1 MREWSSS
8 SIRKEELFTRNN
20 ISHHTMLF
28 QKRRKQR
35 TNPHKIFKNS
45 NKMRV
50 DLISVF
56 WHNLEGEKHN
66 EPILACSFDPSS
78 SSSSSSKRLAT
89 AGGDK
94 TIKIWDVLE
103 IVDGPVVSDD
113 DEKEDEREAKVG
125 EEQKQSRVEY
135 KETITRHAAVVNCVK
150 FSPDGAALASCGD
163 RGEAFVFEKTTTLG
177 KEGEEK
183 KTETTNNNADDDAQM
198 MVGSGNRTDSDAK
211 QRGEEEAPS
220 LFKCKCAL
228 RGGTADALDLT
239 WSADSKLVA
248 VSYIDWRT
256 IIYDV
261 ANGGVPLI
269 AFEGKKGK
277 CALGASS
284 GNGHTSFVQG
294 VTFDALSK
302 WIVSVSAD
310 RTMCAWSSKKV
321 AMKAKK
327 GENPSATKKVWTTS
341 SFKYS
346 SCAKSAK
353 SSIDSSNQGN
363 ENNDACSSMLF
374 HDDTLPS
381 FFRRPSFSPCGSF
394 LVVPSGILKEK
405 VSEHGGAKKS
415 ESTDC
420 AHVFSR
426 DDLTQ
431 PKASLPSLKPS
442 TCVAFSPKVFK
453 LRGVKNDDESVA
465 STNPFRGLMH
475 RCIFCVCTIDG
486 AMVYDTEVASPV
498 AVISNAHYAAVT
510 CATWSADGRTL
521 VLSSKDGFCSFVR
534 FDEGEFGEEV
544 EMPKLAAET
553 EVVEEGNK
561 ENATINGTAAAK
573 KPDQATVDALFA
585 NNKSSAEDTNKG
597 VAQTGR
603 RITPVA
609 MM

>member
-1 MREWSSS
+1 
-8 SIRKEELFTRNN
+8 
-20 ISHHTMLF
+20 
-28 QKRRKQR
+28 
-35 TNPHKIFKNS
+35 
-45 NKMRV
+45 MRV

-78 SSSSSSKRLAT
+78 SSSSYKRLAT

-103 IVDGPVVSDD
+103 IVDNVEEEEEEEE
-113 DEKEDEREAKVG
+113 EKEDEREAKVG
-125 EEQKQSRVEY
+125 EEQTQSRVEY

-163 RGEAFVFEKTTTLG
+163 RGEAFVFEKTTTTR

-183 KTETTNNNADDDAQM
+183 KTETTNNAQM
-198 MVGSGNRTDSDAK
+198 MVGSGNRTESDAK
-211 QRGEEEAPS
+211 QQGEEEAPS

-239 WSADSKLVA
+239 WSADSQLVA

-327 GENPSATKKVWTTS
+327 GESPSATKKVWTTS

-465 STNPFRGLMH
+465 STNPFRGLKH

-544 EMPKLAAET
+544 EMPKLPAET

>member
-1 MREWSSS
+1 
-8 SIRKEELFTRNN
+8 
-20 ISHHTMLF
+20 
-28 QKRRKQR
+28 
-35 TNPHKIFKNS
+35 
-45 NKMRV
+45 MRV

-66 EPILACSFDPSS
+66 EPILSCSFDPSS
-78 SSSSSSKRLAT
+78 SSSSRESGGKRLAT

-103 IVDGPVVSDD
+103 NKEEEEEEAREQKKRDGASD
-113 DEKEDEREAKVG
+113 EAKVG
-125 EEQKQSRVEY
+125 EEQKQSHVEY

-150 FSPDGAALASCGD
+150 FSPDGAMLASCGD
-163 RGEAFVFEKTTTLG
+163 RGEAFVFEKREEQMKGEAKNDSEADVHLLG
-177 KEGEEK
+177 SGSKNDSELKEGEE
-183 KTETTNNNADDDAQM
+183 D
-198 MVGSGNRTDSDAK
+198 
-211 QRGEEEAPS
+211 APS

-239 WSADSKLVA
+239 WSADSQLVA

-261 ANGGVPLI
+261 ANGGIPLI

-277 CALGASS
+277 GALGASS

-294 VTFDALSK
+294 VAFDALSK

-310 RTMCAWSSKKV
+310 RTMCAWSTKKV
-321 AMKAKK
+321 TLKAKK
-327 GENPSATKKVWTTS
+327 GDKLSATKKVWATS

-353 SSIDSSNQGN
+353 NSVDSGNLGN
-363 ENNDACSSMLF
+363 ESNDACSSMLF

-381 FFRRPSFSPCGSF
+381 FFRRPCFSPCGSF

-405 VSEHGGAKKS
+405 VTENGDAKKT
-415 ESTDC
+415 ETIDC

-442 TCVAFSPKVFK
+442 TCVAFLPKVFK
-453 LRGVKNDDESVA
+453 LKDVKNEDETIA
-465 STNPFRGLMH
+465 STNPFRGLKH

-534 FDEGEFGEEV
+534 FEEGEFGEEI
-544 EMPKLAAET
+544 EMPKLAPET
-553 EVVEEGNK
+553 EEAEEENK
-561 ENATINGTAAAK
+561 ENETIIPAGRN
-573 KPDQATVDALFA
+573 PDQATVDILFA
-585 NNKSSAEDTNKG
+585 NNKSKVEDTNKG
-597 VAQTGR
+597 AAPTGR

>member
-1 MREWSSS
+1 MFNKKSSHA
-8 SIRKEELFTRNN
+8 IL
-20 ISHHTMLF
+20 L
-28 QKRRKQR
+28 KRRNEENID
-35 TNPHKIFKNS
+35 TNFFKFEYS
-45 NKMRV
+45 MRV

-78 SSSSSSKRLAT
+78 SSSSSKRLAT

-103 IVDGPVVSDD
+103 IVDKLPVVSDD

-125 EEQKQSRVEY
+125 EEQTQSRVEY

-163 RGEAFVFEKTTTLG
+163 RGEAFVFEKTTTR

-183 KTETTNNNADDDAQM
+183 KTETTNNAKM
-198 MVGSGNRTDSDAK
+198 MVGSGNRTESDAK
-211 QRGEEEAPS
+211 QQGEEEAPS

-239 WSADSKLVA
+239 WSADSQLVA

-327 GENPSATKKVWTTS
+327 GESPSATKKVWTTS

-363 ENNDACSSMLF
+363 ENNDACLSMLF

-465 STNPFRGLMH
+465 STNPFRGLKH

-544 EMPKLAAET
+544 EMPKLPAET

-585 NNKSSAEDTNKG
+585 NNKSSTEDTNKG